1 MQTLVLAKK
10 VCDENQKK
18 EINKQRKIK
27 KRRALYTSH
36 KEVSAEDCH

>member
-10 VCDENQKK
+10 VCDEKQKK
-18 EINKQRKIK
+18 ETNKDK
-27 KRRALYTSH
+27 KRRAFYTGCH